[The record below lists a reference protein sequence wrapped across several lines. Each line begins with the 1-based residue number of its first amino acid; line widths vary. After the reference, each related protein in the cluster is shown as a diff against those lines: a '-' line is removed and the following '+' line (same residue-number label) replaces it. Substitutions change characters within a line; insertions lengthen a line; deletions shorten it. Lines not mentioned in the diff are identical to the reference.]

1 MAAPVARPASW
12 LISAPADLALYSG
25 IAFLSAPLVL
35 WLGHLVEPAR
45 LFVFLNLTFTLG
57 HYAPTWV
64 RALGDRAQFR
74 ANRLQIILF
83 PVLFFTF
90 AWVTR
95 NQPMVVA
102 FVMYFWDRA
111 HALLQNYGFLRLYEA
126 RSGPPGSGRTDFA
139 LLVSSALMLMT
150 FNMGL
155 LTPLLVQLHVLG
167 LPHLAAPMT
176 IFVVRGVAVL
186 ATLVCAGFYVRA
198 LVKRRAA
205 GLPVSLGKQLFLVS
219 VTAGHALMNLTTNI
233 FLLSAHEKIYHSV
246 QYAVLVWHYDKKRA
260 RAGVKETS
268 RFFMALAGK
277 RGLLLYLGVIATWT
291 ATVVVVKSFVEAEPH
306 QYDPTAFQSLLGG
319 IALTHYYFDSFLWR
333 VRKPQVRENL

>member
-1 MAAPVARPASW
+1 MAAPASKPAVW

-35 WLGHLVEPAR
+35 WLGHVVEPAN
-45 LFVFLNLTFTLG
+45 LFLFLNITFTLA

-74 ANRLQIILF
+74 TNRVQILLF
-83 PVLFFTF
+83 PVLFFVF
-90 AWVTR
+90 AWATR

-111 HALLQNYGFLRLYEA
+111 HALLQNYGFLRMYEA
-126 RSGPPGSGRTDFA
+126 KSGAPGAGRTDFA

-167 LPHLAAPMT
+167 LPLVAAPMA
-176 IFVVRGVAVL
+176 IFVLRGVAVL
-186 ATLVCAGFYVRA
+186 TTLICASLYLRRMW
-198 LVKRRAA
+198 KRRQQ
-205 GLPVSLGKQLFLVS
+205 GLSVSPGKQLFFVA
-219 VTAGHALMNLTTNI
+219 VTAGHALMNLTTNV

-268 RFFMALAGK
+268 RFFTALAGK

-291 ATVVVVKSFVEAEPH
+291 LTVFAMKTFFDSDQNEF
-306 QYDPTAFQSLLGG
+306 DPTAFRSLLGG

-333 VRKPQVRENL
+333 VRKPQVLENL

>member
-1 MAAPVARPASW
+1 MAAPVVKPVPW

-25 IAFLSAPLVL
+25 VALLSAPLVL
-35 WLGHLVEPAR
+35 WLGYVVEPGR
-45 LFVFLNLTFTLG
+45 LFVFLNITFTLA

-74 ANRLQIILF
+74 TNRVQIILF
-83 PVLFFTF
+83 PVLFFVF
-90 AWVTR
+90 AFATR

-111 HALLQNYGFLRLYEA
+111 HALLQNYGFMRLYEA
-126 RSGPPGSGRTDFA
+126 KSGPPGSGRTDFA
-139 LLVSSALMLMT
+139 LLVSSALLLTT

-167 LPHLAAPMT
+167 LPAVAAPAM
-176 IFVVRGVAVL
+176 IFALRGVAVL
-186 ATLVCAGFYVRA
+186 ATLICAGLYVRA
-198 LVKRRAA
+198 MVKRRQQ
-205 GLPVSLGKQLFLVS
+205 GLTVSVGKQVFLVAL
-219 VTAGHALMNLTTNI
+219 TAGHALMNLTSNI

-246 QYAVLVWHYDKKRA
+246 QYAVLVWHYDQKRA

-268 RFFMALAGK
+268 RFFTALTGK
-277 RGLLLYLGVIATWT
+277 RGLVLYLAVIATWT
-291 ATVVVVKSFVEAEPH
+291 LTVFVAKTFMESEANP
-306 QYDPTAFQSLLGG
+306 YDPTAFQSLLGG